1 MGNLGKRNL
10 ISSMVVC
17 AVVCIL
23 QACTPGMSSPS
34 MLRTELFFGLNKPD
48 GDTVAAVEW
57 QAFVDTCVTPAFRSG
72 FTVVNG
78 FGQWQNETGVVEKE
92 RTKILIL
99 LHPADAPSSRLIEQ
113 VRDMYKAAFQQ
124 QSVLRVT
131 WPVQASF

>member
-1 MGNLGKRNL
+1 M
-10 ISSMVVC
+10 
-17 AVVCIL
+17 L
-23 QACTPGMSSPS
+23 Q
-34 MLRTELFFGLNKPD
+34 TELFFGLNKPE

-72 FTVVNG
+72 FTIVNG
-78 FGQWQNETGVVEKE
+78 SGQWQNEMGIVEKE

-99 LHPADAPSSRLIEQ
+99 LHPADDSSSRLIDY
-113 VRDMYKAAFQQ
+113 VRDMYKTAFQQ

>member
-1 MGNLGKRNL
+1 MGKRNL
-10 ISSMVVC
+10 IGSVVVC

-23 QACTPGMSSPS
+23 QACTSGINSHS
-34 MLRTELFFGLNKPD
+34 MLRTELFFGLNKPS

-78 FGQWQNETGVVEKE
+78 SGQWQNETGVVEKE

-99 LHPADAPSSRLIEQ
+99 LHPDDDPSNRLIDY
-113 VRDMYKAAFQQ
+113 VRDMYKTAFQQ

-131 WPVQASF
+131 CPVQASF